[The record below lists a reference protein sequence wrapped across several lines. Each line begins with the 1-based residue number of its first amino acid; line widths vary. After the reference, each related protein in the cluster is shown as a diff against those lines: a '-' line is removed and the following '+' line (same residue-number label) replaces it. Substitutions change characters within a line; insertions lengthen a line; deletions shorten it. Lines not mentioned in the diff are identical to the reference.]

1 MSAAQHIPTPEDITA
16 AWLTERLRAG
26 GHPEADVRAFS
37 AERIGTGQIGL
48 CIRYELELARP
59 DATTPRSLVG
69 KFPSDDPVSRATG
82 VQLRNYL
89 KEVRFYRELKDRL
102 DISTPRCY
110 YAEIVAEGPEFMVL
124 LEDLRPAVQGDQ
136 LGGCDESVAAAA
148 VLELVGL
155 HAPSWNDAA
164 LRGVDWLGEP
174 SVESRE
180 MLRSLYQTLLPGF
193 LDRYGARLEADEAAI
208 IARVAEAPAGP
219 LFSGLQSPYALV
231 HVDYRLDNLL
241 IDSRERPPTIAVVDW
256 QSITLGSPLSD
267 VAYFLGAGMLPER
280 RRPVEQG
287 IVGAYHRALGEHGVG
302 DYPWDRCWMDYRRGS
317 FAGFGVTVIAS
328 MLVQQTPRGDD
339 MFTVMARRHS
349 RHALDLGAAEFL
361 G

>member
-1 MSAAQHIPTPEDITA
+1 M
-16 AWLTERLRAG
+16 
-26 GHPEADVRAFS
+26 
-37 AERIGTGQIGL
+37 
-48 CIRYELELARP
+48 
-59 DATTPRSLVG
+59 
-69 KFPSDDPVSRATG
+69 
-82 VQLRNYL
+82 
-89 KEVRFYRELKDRL
+89 
-102 DISTPRCY
+102 
-110 YAEIVAEGPEFMVL
+110 
-124 LEDLRPAVQGDQ
+124 
-136 LGGCDESVAAAA
+136 
-148 VLELVGL
+148 
-155 HAPSWNDAA
+155 
-164 LRGVDWLGEP
+164 
-174 SVESRE
+174 
-180 MLRSLYQTLLPGF
+180 
-193 LDRYGARLEADEAAI
+193 
-208 IARVAEAPAGP
+208 AEAPAGP